1 MLEWSEHG
9 GYPMKR
15 LEGRVAVVTGA
26 GKGLGRAFCV
36 RLAQEGA
43 QIAAVTR
50 ADTEGLDRTAHEV
63 RSFGADVLVSKVDVS
78 KEEDTLRMVEEVLE
92 KFHRIDILVNN
103 AAFYYGV
110 TRKSFTEVEVAEWD
124 RMMAVNVKGPWLCAR
139 ATFPAMK
146 DSGKGKIINLAS
158 EVFFTGS
165 HGFVHYVASK
175 GGVIGLTRALAIE
188 LGPYGICVNAVAPGY
203 TDTEASRTIAD
214 VSKYD
219 TSRTPLKRLE
229 RPEDVV
235 GIVAF
240 LASDESDFIT
250 GQTILVDG
258 GRAMH

>member
-1 MLEWSEHG
+1 MG
-9 GYPMKR
+9 R
-15 LEGRVAVVTGA
+15 LDGRVAIVTGA

-36 RLAQEGA
+36 KLATEGA
-43 QIAAVTR
+43 KIVAVTR
-50 ADTEGLDRTAHEV
+50 ADVEGLKETEE
-63 RSFGADVLVSKVDVS
+63 LVKKVGGEAMISQVDVANDS
-78 KEEDTLRMVEEVLE
+78 DTNRMAQETLDR
-92 KFHRIDILVNN
+92 FHRIDILVNN

-110 TRKSFTEVEVAEWD
+110 KRKPFNEITSDEWD
-124 RMMAVNVKGPWLCAR
+124 RMMAVNVKGPWLCSKAV
-139 ATFPAMK
+139 FESMK
-146 DSGKGKIINLAS
+146 SSGKGKIINLTS

-165 HGFVHYVASK
+165 HGFVHYVSSK
-175 GGVIGLTRALAIE
+175 GGVIGLTRALAVE

-219 TSRTPLKRLE
+219 TAKTPLRRLE
-229 RPEDVV
+229 TPDDLV

-240 LASDESDFIT
+240 LASDESAFIT